1 MGNGTRGKNVALIV
15 ETILNESALDHISAV
30 KHFKSQGNKTLFMWD
45 HAAMPF
51 FRNTERNTS
60 GHGNPQNFKYQDT

>member
-30 KHFKSQGNKTLFMWD
+30 KHFKSQGNKTLFM
-45 HAAMPF
+45 
-51 FRNTERNTS
+51 
-60 GHGNPQNFKYQDT
+60 